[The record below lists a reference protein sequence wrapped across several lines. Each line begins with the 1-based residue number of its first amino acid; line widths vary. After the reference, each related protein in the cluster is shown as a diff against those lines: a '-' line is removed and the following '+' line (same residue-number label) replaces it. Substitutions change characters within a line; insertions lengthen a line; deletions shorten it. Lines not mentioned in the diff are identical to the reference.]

1 MSREDLL
8 ENETDDASPE
18 RELAEER
25 SSTRINPHARRAIED
40 YQERR
45 RLRELLGEDIFDF

>member
-8 ENETDDASPE
+8 ENESDDAAPE

-25 SSTRINPHARRAIED
+25 SPARINPGVRRAIED